1 MSYSNESGR
10 QRILDEAA
18 AAVDE
23 LGMALAVLA
32 DAYEHLDEHT
42 ADRVEEWV
50 FRPMQAAYGQL
61 LRTHAEFAARYG
73 LPGRTFKHGDPAL
86 PADVR
91 AQLERVADAAQA
103 ADDGLADLQDSLL
116 PVEVGDAELRA
127 GLSRTRTLIAP
138 VPSTCDE
145 IVRTL
150 GR

>member
-1 MSYSNESGR
+1 MSYSTESGR
-10 QRILDEAA
+10 QQILDEAA

-23 LGMALAVLA
+23 LGTALAVLG
-32 DAYEHLDEHT
+32 DAYEHLDEHA
-42 ADRVEEWV
+42 ADRVEESV

-73 LPGRTFKHGDPAL
+73 LPGRSFKAGDPGL

-103 ADDGLADLQDSLL
+103 VDDGLAELQDSLL

-127 GLSRTRTLIAP
+127 GLSRTRTLIAA
-138 VPSTCDE
+138 VPATCDE